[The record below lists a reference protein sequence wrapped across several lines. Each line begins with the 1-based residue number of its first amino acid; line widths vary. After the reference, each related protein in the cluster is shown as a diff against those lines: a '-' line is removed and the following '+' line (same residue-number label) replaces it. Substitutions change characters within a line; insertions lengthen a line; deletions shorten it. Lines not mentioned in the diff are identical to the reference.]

1 MVANNRSSDAM
12 FAIYCSSLCATLTHL
27 SWPRSSYIHDSG
39 VTENNMGWREM
50 LSWHN
55 KVIIYNVSSNCQKT
69 LYSHLL
75 TFVLLSCLGNELMI
89 KESKTHRWPRGKNCN
104 VLLYKTPYLKDSPPK
119 SPFCLK
125 LMKVAPNNKPGIV
138 ISHMKGLQQQ
148 ECKFNLFT
156 SFPRL
161 MKL

>member
-1 MVANNRSSDAM
+1 MIRLERWSNFFWRCYGRQPSVQRCYVCDLLFKS
-12 FAIYCSSLCATLTHL
+12 IYATLTHL
-27 SWPRSSYIHDSG
+27 SWPRSSDIHDSG

-125 LMKVAPNNKPGIV
+125 
-138 ISHMKGLQQQ
+138 
-148 ECKFNLFT
+148 FY
-156 SFPRL
+156 FPP
-161 MKL
+161 K